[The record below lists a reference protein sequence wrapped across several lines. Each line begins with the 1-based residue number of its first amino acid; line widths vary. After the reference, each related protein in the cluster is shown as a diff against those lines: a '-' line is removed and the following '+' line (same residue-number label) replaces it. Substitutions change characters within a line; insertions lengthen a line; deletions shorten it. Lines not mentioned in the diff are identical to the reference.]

1 MVWGFVTCGPNEAL
15 VVSGC
20 CHMKPLLVPGGRA
33 FVWPSIQQ
41 VQRISLNT
49 MTLQVESPT
58 VYTSQG
64 VPISVT
70 GIAQVK
76 IQGQNE
82 DMLLTA
88 CEQFLGKPEAEI
100 QHIALVTLEGHQR
113 AIMGSM
119 TVEEIYKDRKKFSK
133 QVFEVASS
141 DLVNMGITVVSY
153 TLKDIRDEEVRASR
167 GYLKSLGMARTAEVK
182 RDARIGE
189 AEARCDATIKEAI
202 AEEQRMAARF
212 LNDTEI
218 AKAQRDFELKKAV
231 YDVEV
236 QTKKAEAEMAYE
248 LQAAKTKQRIKEEQM
263 QIKVVERTQEIAVQT
278 QEMQRR
284 ERELEATIRRPAE
297 AEKYKLE
304 KLAEANKLRVILEAE
319 AEAEAIKV
327 RGEAEAFA
335 IAAKSKAEAEQ
346 MAKKAE
352 AWREYR
358 EAAMVDM
365 LLETLPKVAAE
376 VAAPLSQAKKI
387 TMVSS
392 GNGEVGAVKLTGEV
406 LQIVNKIP
414 ELVKSITGVD
424 ISRSIHAG

>member
-1 MVWGFVTCGPNEAL
+1 MAWGFVTCGPNEAL

-20 CHMKPLLVPGGRA
+20 CYMKPLLVPGGRA
-33 FVWPSIQQ
+33 FVWPTIQQ

-49 MTLQVESPT
+49 MTLQVESPC

-88 CEQFLGKPEAEI
+88 CEQFLGKPESEI
-100 QHIALVTLEGHQR
+100 RHIALVTLEGHQR

-141 DLVNMGITVVSY
+141 DLANMGISVVSY
-153 TLKDIRDEEVRASR
+153 TIKDIRDEEGASK

-189 AEARCDATIKEAI
+189 AEARCDAQIKEAI
-202 AEEQRMAARF
+202 AEEQRMASRF

-218 AKAQRDFELKKAV
+218 AKAQRDFEIKKAA

-263 QIKVVERTQEIAVQT
+263 QVKVIERTQEIAVQQ
-278 QEMQRR
+278 QEIQRR
-284 ERELEATIRRPAE
+284 EKELEATIRRPAE
-297 AEKYKLE
+297 AEKYRLE
-304 KLAEANKLRVILEAE
+304 KIAEANKMRIVMEAE
-319 AEAEAIKV
+319 AEAESIKI

-335 IAAKSKAEAEQ
+335 IAVKAKAEAEQ
-346 MAKKAE
+346 MSQKAE

-358 EAAMVDM
+358 EAAMVEM
-365 LLETLPKVAAE
+365 LLDTLPKVAAE

-392 GNGEVGAVKLTGEV
+392 GQGEIGAAKLTGEV
-406 LQIVNKIP
+406 LQIVNKVP
-414 ELVKSITGVD
+414 ELVKNITGVD
-424 ISRSIHAG
+424 IARSVHAA

>member
-1 MVWGFVTCGPNEAL
+1 MAWGFVTCGPNEAL

-20 CHMKPLLVPGGRA
+20 CYMKPLLVPGGRA
-33 FVWPSIQQ
+33 FVWPTIQQ

-49 MTLQVESPT
+49 MTLQVESPC

-88 CEQFLGKPEAEI
+88 CEQFLGKPESEI
-100 QHIALVTLEGHQR
+100 RHIALVTLEGHQR

-141 DLVNMGITVVSY
+141 DLANMGITVVSY
-153 TLKDIRDEEVRASR
+153 TIKDIRDEEVSG

-189 AEARCDATIKEAI
+189 AEARCEATIKEAI
-202 AEEQRMAARF
+202 AEEQRMASRF

-218 AKAQRDFELKKAV
+218 AKAQRDFEIKKAA

-263 QIKVVERTQEIAVQT
+263 QVKVIERTQEIAVQQ
-278 QEMQRR
+278 QEIQRR
-284 ERELEATIRRPAE
+284 EKELEATIRRPAE
-297 AEKYKLE
+297 AEKYRLE
-304 KLAEANKLRVILEAE
+304 KLAEANKMRIVMEAE
-319 AEAEAIKV
+319 AEAESIKI

-335 IAAKSKAEAEQ
+335 IAAKAKAEAEQ
-346 MAKKAE
+346 MAQKAE

-358 EAAMVDM
+358 EAAMVEM
-365 LLETLPKVAAE
+365 LLDTLPKVAAE

-392 GNGEVGAVKLTGEV
+392 GQGEIGAAKLTGEV
-406 LQIVNKIP
+406 LQIVNKVP
-414 ELVKSITGVD
+414 ELVKNITGVD
-424 ISRSIHAG
+424 IARSVHAA